1 MENTSHIDGTGN
13 IIIQGITDSTITIN
27 PNNSTEVRQLIID
40 LGTRLSEL
48 PKNVLEMLNEKQDI
62 NSEIKTGANIQFS
75 LLADIYPDKELRKL
89 KFGVSIVSLTKENRF
104 FNRIFF
110 KVSPKFTFKDG
121 VEMDT
126 FTMEPQQQN
135 AFPKKLEYGEPH
147 SLSYEIKDGAFKS
160 YEEILGKDEN
170 AYIQAFCNTTV
181 GELYES
187 NKVLISHIFERLKW
201 LMQ

>member
-1 MENTSHIDGTGN
+1 MENTSHIDGNGN
-13 IIIQGITDSTITIN
+13 IVIQGLNGSTITIN
-27 PNNSTEVRQLIID
+27 PNNSIEVRQLIID
-40 LGTRLSEL
+40 LGVRLSEL
-48 PKNVLEMLNEKQDI
+48 PKNVLEMLNAKQDI
-62 NSEIKTGANIQFS
+62 SSEIKIGANIYFDM
-75 LLADIYPDKELRKL
+75 LGDIHPNKEHRKL
-89 KFGVSIVSLTKENRF
+89 KFGISIVSLTKENRF

-160 YEEILGKDEN
+160 YKEILNKDEN
-170 AYIQAFCNTTV
+170 AYIQAFCSTTV

-187 NKVLISHIFERLKW
+187 KKVQISYIFERLKW